1 MAHVFLLD
9 RNGMAKIDEVV
20 LRQKEGARF
29 VITAPMLG
37 LNEQQFDALASTW
50 VEEGGPGFDV
60 AGVPHRTCIDGEFF
74 INRIT
79 VVKSSST

>member
-1 MAHVFLLD
+1 
-9 RNGMAKIDEVV
+9 MAKLDEVV
-20 LRQKEGARF
+20 ARQKEGARF

-37 LNEQQFDALASTW
+37 VSAQDFDWMANGWLL
-50 VEEGGPGFDV
+50 EGGSGFSV

-79 VVKSSST
+79 VVKLASA

>member
-1 MAHVFLLD
+1 
-9 RNGMAKIDEVV
+9 MAKIDEVV

-37 LNEQQFDALASTW
+37 LNEQQFDVLASGW
-50 VEEGGPGFDV
+50 VEEGGPGFEV

-79 VVKSSST
+79 VVKSSSK

>member
-1 MAHVFLLD
+1 
-9 RNGMAKIDEVV
+9 MAKIEDVV
-20 LRQKEGARF
+20 QRQKEGARF

-37 LNEQQFDALASTW
+37 LTEQEFDVLASDW
-50 VEEGGPGFDV
+50 VEYGGAGFEV

-79 VVKSSST
+79 VVKLPVV

>member
-1 MAHVFLLD
+1 MD
-9 RNGMAKIDEVV
+9 SKERERTIAKVDDVV
-20 LRQKEGARF
+20 ARQKEGARF

-37 LNEQQFDALASTW
+37 LTAPEFDLIATDW
-50 VEEGGPGFDV
+50 IEHGGCGFQV

-79 VVKSSST
+79 LMKVAMP